1 MGFKLQNR
9 DIQILKQV
17 TKYRFLLSRQIKILC
32 GFSGQRA
39 CDRRT
44 KKLIDEGLLEKKHF
58 LYGIPALYMT
68 TEKAKRHFDLGYVTN
83 NIRVEH
89 INHNILAIDT
99 AIYLIENIG
108 LLDSNIISER
118 QLKNQYGFGKPQHVP
133 DLVYTDKG
141 NKKCCVE
148 IELNI
153 KQFDKLK
160 KNVLQN
166 YKSYDKQLW
175 VVDITKEKIVENL
188 KKIQIRYSDIIIQ
201 DMEEVK
207 TYVKTLQ

>member
-1 MGFKLQNR
+1 MGFILQNR
-9 DIQILKQV
+9 DIQILQQV
-17 TKYRFLLSRQIKILC
+17 TKYRFLLSRQIKVLC
-32 GFSGQRA
+32 GFSGQRS

-58 LYGIPALYMT
+58 LYGIPALYMA
-68 TEKAKRHFDLGYVTN
+68 TEKAKRHFDLRYITKN
-83 NIRVEH
+83 LRVEH
-89 INHNILAIDT
+89 IEHNILAIDT
-99 AIYLIENIG
+99 AIYLIEKCKIYNS
-108 LLDSNIISER
+108 DIISER
-118 QLKNQYGFGKPQHVP
+118 QIKNDCGFGKPQHIP
-133 DLVYTDKG
+133 DLVYTDRV

-148 IELNI
+148 IELNV

-160 KNVLQN
+160 KNILQN
-166 YKSYDKQLW
+166 YKTYDKQLW
-175 VVDITKEKIVENL
+175 VVDTTKEKIVENL